1 MREFL
6 VLSFPYI
13 AACDLEM
20 SDALAPES
28 RSALRGGVG
37 VFVVIEAVEEEAE
50 ELTMRGER

>member
-1 MREFL
+1 M
-6 VLSFPYI
+6 LSFPYI

>member
-1 MREFL
+1 ML
-6 VLSFPYI
+6 LSFPYV

-37 VFVVIEAVEEEAE
+37 VFEFIDAVEEE
-50 ELTMRGER
+50 ELAMGGER